1 MAKKF
6 TFIMIVLLIISA
18 CVFVSCKQEPEESA
32 GSKERWSATYTE
44 TYKEDD
50 KTYTATSTMTLMFD
64 GKGKLTVIIN
74 IDTLLEDGVDIT
86 DDLPEEVGT
95 ITLTGT
101 YTAISDVQGTF
112 SYVGEDDQT
121 ISGNYAIQG
130 SKLMLSADGK
140 STMFTRK

>member
-1 MAKKF
+1 
-6 TFIMIVLLIISA
+6 
-18 CVFVSCKQEPEESA
+18 
-32 GSKERWSATYTE
+32 
-44 TYKEDD
+44 
-50 KTYTATSTMTLMFD
+50 MTLMFD

-101 YTAISDVQGTF
+101 YTAVSDVQGTF
-112 SYVGEDDQT
+112 SYVDDDDHT
-121 ISGNYAIQG
+121 ITGNYAIQG

-140 STMFTRK
+140 STMFTKK

>member
-6 TFIMIVLLIISA
+6 TFIMIVLLIVSA
-18 CVFVSCKQEPEESA
+18 CVFVSCKQEAEEPA
-32 GSKERWSATYTE
+32 GAKERWSATYTE

-86 DDLPEEVGT
+86 DELPEEVGT

-101 YTAISDVQGTF
+101 YTAVSDVQGTF
-112 SYVGEDDQT
+112 SYVDDNDQT
-121 ISGNYAIQG
+121 ITGNYAIQG

-140 STMFTRK
+140 STMFTKK